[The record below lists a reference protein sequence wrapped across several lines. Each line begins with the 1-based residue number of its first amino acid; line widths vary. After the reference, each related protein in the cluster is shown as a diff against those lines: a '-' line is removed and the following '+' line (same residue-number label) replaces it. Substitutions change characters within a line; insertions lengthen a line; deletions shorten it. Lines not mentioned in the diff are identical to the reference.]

1 MHFLTVDSLFVRFQ
15 NLIKRCL
22 RMQRS
27 EKMLDYKYFAY
38 GAAAIGLVG
47 AMGSFISGGNP
58 IIALFT
64 GILCLVGSIG
74 TVAIY
79 KFGYLIVP
87 MLTQRGN
94 IVQIMEGGY
103 EIPPSNDVVLKNVG
117 GVYYA
122 SKYLGVRIYESASEK
137 SVEENIVYSEYF
149 ERAISSV
156 KYVTKFAIMV
166 YMKDISEHRSRIETK
181 HAEAQL
187 RLARERDK
195 PDPDVLKMDRYEKE
209 VAMWENQINKLTR
222 GIKPMGLIS
231 YVMTTAIGVSKEA
244 AMAAAAGQA
253 NELKA
258 TIANALNVQVELLTG
273 EEMLRCFQ
281 WEVMI
286 PPSPQE
292 LEQAVL

>member
-1 MHFLTVDSLFVRFQ
+1 M
-15 NLIKRCL
+15 I
-22 RMQRS
+22 
-27 EKMLDYKYFAY
+27 DYKYFAY
-38 GAAAIGLVG
+38 GAAALGLFG

-58 IIALFT
+58 IISFIA
-64 GILCLVGSIG
+64 GVLCLLGSAG
-74 TVAIY
+74 AIAFY
-79 KFGYLIVP
+79 KYGYLLVP
-87 MLTQRGN
+87 LITQRGN

-103 EIPPSNDVVLKNVG
+103 EIPSSNDVVLKNVG

-122 SKYLGVRIYESASEK
+122 SKYLGVKVYESASEK

-156 KYVTKFAIMV
+156 KYVTKFAMMV

-222 GIKPMGLIS
+222 GIKPMGLVS
-231 YVMTTAIGVSKEA
+231 YIMTTAVGVSKEA
-244 AMAAAAGQA
+244 AMAAASAQA

-258 TIANALNVQVELLTG
+258 TIANALNVQVELLSG
-273 EEMLRCFQ
+273 DEMLRCFQ

-286 PPSPQE
+286 PPTPQE
-292 LEQAVL
+292 LDQAVL

>member
-1 MHFLTVDSLFVRFQ
+1 MVDTR
-15 NLIKRCL
+15 
-22 RMQRS
+22 
-27 EKMLDYKYFAY
+27 YFAY
-38 GAAAIGLVG
+38 GAAALALVG
-47 AMGSFISGGNP
+47 ALGSFITVSNGILAIVAGLLCAVGA
-58 IIALFT
+58 IGAIAL
-64 GILCLVGSIG
+64 
-74 TVAIY
+74 Y
-79 KFGYLIVP
+79 KYGYVIVP
-87 MLTQRGN
+87 MMLQRSN
-94 IVQIMEGGY
+94 VVQIMEGGF
-103 EIPPSNDVVLKNVG
+103 EIPPTNDVVLKNVG

-156 KYVTKFAIMV
+156 KHVTKFALMV

-195 PDPDVLKMDRYEKE
+195 PDPDVLKLDRYEKE

-222 GIKPMGLIS
+222 GIKPMGVVS
-231 YVMTTAIGVSKEA
+231 YIMTTAVGVSKEA
-244 AMAAAAGQA
+244 AIAAASAQA

-258 TIANALNVQVELLTG
+258 TVANALNVQVDALTG
-273 EEMLRCFQ
+273 DEMLRCFQ

-286 PPSPQE
+286 PPTTQDI
-292 LEQAVL
+292 EQAVL

>member
-1 MHFLTVDSLFVRFQ
+1 M
-15 NLIKRCL
+15 I
-22 RMQRS
+22 
-27 EKMLDYKYFAY
+27 DYKYFAY
-38 GAAAIGLVG
+38 GAAALGVLG
-47 AMGSFISGGNP
+47 AIGSFVSGGNA
-58 IIALFT
+58 IFGFIFGLM
-64 GILCLVGSIG
+64 CLIGSIG
-74 TVAIY
+74 AIAFY
-79 KFGYLIVP
+79 KYGYILVP

-103 EIPPSNDVVLKNVG
+103 EIPPSNDVVIKNVG
-117 GVYYA
+117 GAYYA
-122 SKYLGVRIYESASEK
+122 SKYLGVRVYESASEK
-137 SVEENIVYSEYF
+137 TVEENMVYSEYF
-149 ERAISSV
+149 ERAISGV

-166 YMKDISEHRSRIETK
+166 YMKDISDHRSRIETK

-222 GIKPMGLIS
+222 GIKPMGLVS
-231 YVMTTAIGVSKEA
+231 YVMTTAVGVSKEA
-244 AMAAAAGQA
+244 ATAAASAQA

-258 TIANALNVQVELLTG
+258 TVANALNVQVEILSG
-273 EEMLRCFQ
+273 DEMLRCFQ

-286 PPSPQE
+286 PPTPQE